1 MKLINVLLQEETSG
15 NRLAMGIN
23 SAIEAIDPNLNYTD
37 FAQAVAEVIK
47 DEYGTHIIEPFM
59 KELHSHLGL
68 QEGSNGVTNVKEL
81 EVNFQ
86 KELDQNFSEYDPR
99 ISMGEYTK
107 DREEGDPL
115 KGKGFGK
122 LSFMVRQELPDED
135 FDKAKKWIESK
146 GYKVTDASNWAED
159 DDDRRY
165 YPGIKFELDL

>member
-1 MKLINVLLQEETSG
+1 MKLINILLKEDKGAQ
-15 NRLAMGIN
+15 LAPLIN
-23 SAIEAIDPNLNYTD
+23 KAIDQVDENLNYKD
-37 FAQAVAEVIK
+37 FAQAVALILK
-47 DEYGTHIIEPFM
+47 DEYGSHNIGPFM

-81 EVNFQ
+81 EANFQ
-86 KELDQNFSEYDPR
+86 KELDQNFGEYDPR

-122 LSFMVRQELPDED
+122 VSFIVRQDLPDED

-146 GYKVTDASNWAED
+146 GYKITDASNWAED

>member
-1 MKLINVLLQEETSG
+1 MKLINVLLQESQLG
-15 NRLAMGIN
+15 DKLALGIN
-23 SAIEAIDPNLNYTD
+23 KVIDDIDPNLNYKD
-37 FAQAVAEVIK
+37 FASAVATVIK
-47 DEYGTHIIEPFM
+47 NEYGTHNIEPFM

-68 QEGSNGVTNVKEL
+68 KEGSDGISNVKEL
-81 EVNFQ
+81 EDNFK
-86 KELDQNFSEYDPR
+86 KELDQAFGKYNPS
-99 ISMGEYTK
+99 ITMGEYSK

-122 LSFMVRQELPDED
+122 LSFIVRQDLPDED
-135 FDKAKKWIESK
+135 FDAAKKWVEGK

>member
-1 MKLINVLLQEETSG
+1 MKLKDIILQE
-15 NRLAMGIN
+15 NVVAKAIN
-23 SAIEAIDPNLNYTD
+23 NAIEQIDPDMNYRD
-37 FAQAVAEVIK
+37 FAAGVAEVLK
-47 DEYGTHIIEPFM
+47 NEYGSHNFKPFM

-68 QEGSNGVTNVKEL
+68 QESLDGISNVKEL
-81 EVNFQ
+81 EGNFQ
-86 KELDQNFSEYDPR
+86 KELDQKFGKYNPS
-99 ISMGEYTK
+99 ISMGEYSK

-122 LSFMVRQELPDED
+122 LSFIVRQDLPDED
-135 FDKAKKWIESK
+135 FDAAKKWVEGK